1 MVIGRLTLIILI
13 LGAGSSY
20 GLTPIQQLMS
30 SDAAVRKEAAKELVK
45 SGNRN
50 YIPSIIEV
58 AFYYT
63 IKKDRAGVDEIISLL
78 RKITNENPGTRYFDW
93 VRWIGKHSEIQPL
106 PEYVALKREILS
118 IIDRALASFLKDEK
132 SLRIRPEEIVWGG
145 VKKDGIPALINPPNI
160 SAEEATYLKDSDRV
174 FGVFL
179 NNESRAY
186 PLRIMDWHEMVND
199 VVGGRAFT
207 IPYCTLCGSAI
218 LYDTQIDG
226 RTFTFG
232 SSGLLYRSNKLMYDH
247 NTESL
252 WSALSGEPVAGK
264 LAGGSL
270 KLQILPI
277 ILTTWG
283 EWRRRHSDTTV
294 LSLQTGYNRDYNVE
308 PYREYF
314 ASDKLMFPV
323 PVEDDR
329 LALKE
334 FIFALRLGKTLK
346 AYPLDLLV
354 RKGRIQDRV
363 GDMNVVLIA
372 DASNRSARAYKCT
385 SGTPNESWQTSEESL
400 TAPDGSQKCSR
411 LPGHLAYWFGWYA
424 QFPDTELFT
433 EP

>member
-1 MVIGRLTLIILI
+1 MVISRLTLVILI
-13 LGAGSSY
+13 LSAGSSY
-20 GLTPIQQLMS
+20 GLTPVQQLMS
-30 SDAAVRKEAAKELVK
+30 SDAAVRKEAAKEILK
-45 SGNRN
+45 SGDCN
-50 YIPSIIEV
+50 YISSVIEV

-63 IKKDRAGVDEIISLL
+63 IKRDRAGADEISSLL
-78 RKITNENPGTRYFDW
+78 RKMTGADPGARYFDW
-93 VRWIGKHSEIQPL
+93 VRWIGTHSEIEPL
-106 PEYVALKREILS
+106 PEYLALKREILS
-118 IIDRALASFLKDEK
+118 IIDPALASFLKDEK

-160 SAEEATYLKDSDRV
+160 SAKEATYLKDSDRV

-179 NNESRAY
+179 NNEARAY
-186 PLRIMDWHEMVND
+186 PLKIMDWHEMVND

-218 LYDTQIDG
+218 LYDTEIEGQ
-226 RTFTFG
+226 TFTFG

-247 NTESL
+247 NTQSL

-264 LAGGSL
+264 LANGTL
-270 KLQILPI
+270 KLELLPI
-277 ILTTWG
+277 VLTSWG
-283 EWRRRHSDTTV
+283 EWRRRHANTTV
-294 LSLQTGYNRDYNVE
+294 LSLQTGYNRDYDTE

-334 FIFALRLGKTLK
+334 FIFALRLGKTKK
-346 AYPLDLLV
+346 AYPVDLLV

-363 GDMNVVLIA
+363 GDINVVLIA
-372 DASNRSARAYKCT
+372 DASKRSARAYKCN
-385 SGTPNESWQTSEESL
+385 SATPDESWQESEEFL

-424 QFPDTELFT
+424 QFPETDLYT